1 MALEHILSAAV
12 GPLPQAPRAT
22 RANPRSQWPRASGRG
37 RERAAIPGGHA
48 HLAGVQL
55 VASQLIPGR
64 PPGAGRPTDPL
75 RLWAPPRRPQLV
87 RRKAPGERV
96 RRHCA
101 RRPWR
106 APHAHLAGVQLVAS
120 QRIPGRPPGEGRP
133 TDRCGGDHT
142 WCGAKPRGSASV
154 DIAHEGPRALRLPPP
169 LCRALRLVPRKLS
182 TAHAVRPL
190 RAMRYAVQPRTARA
204 CGLHVIGH
212 ASMTDRSVCFRVRRR
227 CARRPASSS
236 QLSSKLSDFCM

>member
-1 MALEHILSAAV
+1 MRIS
-12 GPLPQAPRAT
+12 RAC
-22 RANPRSQWPRASGRG
+22 N
-37 RERAAIPGGHA
+37 
-48 HLAGVQL
+48 L
-55 VASQLIPGR
+55 VASQLFR
-64 PPGAGRPTDPL
+64 AGLPAKVDR

-87 RRKAPGERV
+87 RSKAPGERV

-101 RRPWR
+101 RRPSR
-106 APHAHLAGVQLVAS
+106 STHAHLAGVQLVAS
-120 QRIPGRPPGEGRP
+120 QRIPGRWPRGRRPAGEGRP
-133 TDRCGGDHT
+133 TDRCGCAHT

-169 LCRALRLVPRKLS
+169 LCRALRLVSRKLS

-204 CGLHVIGH
+204 CGLRHVIGH
-212 ASMTDRSVCFRVRRR
+212 ASMTTRSVCFRVRRR

-236 QLSSKLSDFCM
+236 QLSSNCENFGM